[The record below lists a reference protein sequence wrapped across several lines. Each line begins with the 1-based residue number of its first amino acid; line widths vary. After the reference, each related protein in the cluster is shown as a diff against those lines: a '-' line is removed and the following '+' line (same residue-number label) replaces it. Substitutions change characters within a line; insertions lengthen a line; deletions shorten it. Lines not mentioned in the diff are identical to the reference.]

1 MADGSRVFTLQLGER
16 ERAGMDGG
24 MAGGGYVGRLPV
36 GMQGLALVVA
46 GALVRARRMLD
57 GRLEPRLRG
66 VPRWW
71 LVACAV
77 AGTWGVSR
85 GWRMLRAL
93 ARAVEDHGVGGALV
107 QVLVWVAN
115 SAPGVKQLVRAEKA
129 KVIAKIAAKAE
140 AQGGGEGEE
149 GARQRGD
156 DKGPAVG
163 LGSVKLTALPRE
175 GMERGALREKLE
187 ELARVDDA
195 CSMTGRLSGAVY
207 MEQDHGK
214 FLTECFGMFAYA
226 NPLHGDVF
234 KSVVRMESEVVAMAA
249 SILGAPPGSKV
260 KVVGNVTS
268 GGTESILMAC
278 KAARDFAKE
287 TRGVT
292 EPEIVFAVSA
302 HAAFDKA
309 ASYFGLRVRRMPV
322 DADLCVDLSAVRRA
336 VNRNTVLLVGSAPG
350 FPHGVL
356 DPIEG
361 LAEIAR
367 KHRIPL
373 HVDACLGGFCLP
385 FVRRLAAGRGLPRFD
400 FSVDGVTSMSADM
413 HKYGLAHKGVSVVL
427 YSDRALRRCQF
438 SCTTEW
444 TGGLYISPTIAGSR
458 PGGLSACAWASMVSL
473 GEAGFLRITDK
484 LMETTRAFISAIER
498 TDGVRVLGKPCMTV
512 VALASAD
519 GLRPNDIYAINDVLL
534 SRGWHLNAL
543 QRPPA
548 VHIAVTLQHA
558 GMADAF
564 GADLAHAVDEVR
576 RNPKGRK
583 DSMAPVYGMAGSV
596 PDRGAIGDILK
607 AYMDV
612 ATL

>member
-1 MADGSRVFTLQLGER
+1 MGEV
-16 ERAGMDGG
+16 EAGP
-24 MAGGGYVGRLPV
+24 GGGGGAMAAA
-36 GMQGLALVVA
+36 GMQGIALALA
-46 GALVRARRMLD
+46 GLVVRARRTMD
-57 GRLEPRLRG
+57 GAVERRLSG

-71 LVACAV
+71 LVLCTV
-77 AGTWGVSR
+77 AGAWGLSGAFR
-85 GWRMLRAL
+85 LARAL
-93 ARAVEDHGVGGALV
+93 VRAVEDHGIGGALV
-107 QVLVWVAN
+107 QVLVWAAN
-115 SAPGVKQLVRAEKA
+115 SAPGVKQLVRAEKQ
-129 KVIAKIAAKAE
+129 KVIRKIAEKAE
-140 AQGGGEGEE
+140 AGEGKGKGEGEG
-149 GARQRGD
+149 GAAGGRR
-156 DKGPAVG
+156 A
-163 LGSVKLTALPRE
+163 KLACLPRE
-175 GMERGALREKLE
+175 GMERGALLGKLK
-187 ELARVDDA
+187 ELALVDDA

-234 KSVVRMESEVVAMAA
+234 KSVVQMESEIVAMAA
-249 SILGAPPGSKV
+249 SILGAPPGAAA

-278 KAARDFAKE
+278 KAARDFARE

-292 EPEIVFAVSA
+292 APEIIFAVSA

-309 ASYFGLRVRRMPV
+309 ASYFGLRVRRVPV
-322 DADLCVDLSAVRRA
+322 DADLCIDLAAVRRA

-361 LAEIAR
+361 LAAIAR
-367 KHRIPL
+367 RHRIPL

-385 FVRRLAAGRGLPRFD
+385 FVRLLAAGRGLPRFD
-400 FSVDGVTSMSADM
+400 FSVPGVTSMSADM

-473 GEAGFLRITDK
+473 GEAGFVKVTDK
-484 LMETTRAFISAIER
+484 LMQTTRAFIDAVER

-512 VALASAD
+512 VALAAAD
-519 GLRPNDIYAINDVLL
+519 GLRPNDIYTINDSLL
-534 SRGWHLNAL
+534 ARGWHLNAL

-564 GADLAHAVDEVR
+564 GADLADAVDEVR

-583 DSMAPVYGMAGSV
+583 DSMAPIYGMAGSV